1 MASLA
6 RSRRSSSPFRAFA
19 AGAPPREISLLGA
32 GMGVGEAGGD
42 QRCVHC
48 LRTPLVGEVVHV
60 YQGTGGTDRTVC
72 ALCRSRHR
80 EPPARTEIVHSSE
93 HLRAVKARTRAA

>member
-6 RSRRSSSPFRAFA
+6 RARRSSSSFRAFA
-19 AGAPPREISLLGA
+19 GGAPVREISLLGA
-32 GMGVGEAGGD
+32 GKGADAPGT

-48 LRTPLVGEVVHV
+48 LRTPLIGEVVHI
-60 YQGTGGTDRTVC
+60 YQSAGGTDRTVC

-93 HLRAVKARTRAA
+93 HHRAVKARTRAA